1 MSKRGFILF
10 CSSSLIGG
18 LPWWFTKVLLET
30 FHPNSIVLIRGSI
43 AGLVMLIYAT
53 YRKMLIPSFK
63 KWRWIL
69 VFAFI
74 QMTIPWWL
82 TSYAQI
88 SIDSTVVGLLMAII
102 PIFALFFAFIE
113 GERSTITK
121 SRVIGVMTGMIGI
134 FLLVGIDA
142 AIGRSDI
149 FGVSLVILCTMGF
162 AYGPR
167 LVRRHLSE
175 VPTVGVL
182 AIAMIFTTLI
192 WLIPGIRSWPTG
204 SLDLKYVLAGL
215 AISLLCTAIGF
226 IVYLEAIKEIGPQ
239 NTALLSFTNPI
250 ISVLVGVLFANEV
263 LSLGIII
270 SFPIIMLGTYLSLSK
285 RGPTQV
291 LPI

>member
-1 MSKRGFILF
+1 
-10 CSSSLIGG
+10 
-18 LPWWFTKVLLET
+18 
-30 FHPNSIVLIRGSI
+30 
-43 AGLVMLIYAT
+43 
-53 YRKMLIPSFK
+53 
-63 KWRWIL
+63 
-69 VFAFI
+69 
-74 QMTIPWWL
+74 
-82 TSYAQI
+82 
-88 SIDSTVVGLLMAII
+88 
-102 PIFALFFAFIE
+102 
-113 GERSTITK
+113 
-121 SRVIGVMTGMIGI
+121 
-134 FLLVGIDA
+134 
-142 AIGRSDI
+142 
-149 FGVSLVILCTMGF
+149 
-162 AYGPR
+162 
-167 LVRRHLSE
+167 
-175 VPTVGVL
+175 VGVL

-285 RGPTQV
+285 RGPTQA